1 MPLHKVTDFLS
12 EISAFFRKNDAHKAM
27 YSILD
32 VIKWLRMNE
41 STLFGM
47 KSKCNN
53 VYPLLQVFQALLLY
67 PCFMVRNPYR
77 FTGSSLSGLLG
88 CKKDVFYRFMSNPK
102 INWRKSVYHL
112 TLQLWSKMP
121 KGGLWKS
128 CSRKRRGCWGWANA
142 RPATSPRKSR
152 RHP

>member
-88 CKKDVFYRFMSNPK
+88 CQKDVFYRIHEQSQDKLAEVRLSPHPPALVEDQTPF
-102 INWRKSVYHL
+102 WAQGRH
-112 TLQLWSKMP
+112 
-121 KGGLWKS
+121 GLPD
-128 CSRKRRGCWGWANA
+128 SR
-142 RPATSPRKSR
+142 
-152 RHP
+152 